1 MRAPV
6 SRVSVSR
13 TQTMRT
19 LAHDA
24 RARAAV
30 SAVPRFAASLASTFV
45 VDEAVQGHVN
55 VSECGSWNLS
65 GGWPGTEH
73 VPAGR
78 KLARVVGGLVGRGGT
93 LLDLGAGSGQYGLCF
108 NQTGCAKDLGIVWSG
123 FDGAPNVEE
132 YTPRVRATEMPELP
146 VTMHANLAED
156 AALPLSDWVMSIEVG
171 EHLPPEHTARYVNNL
186 HKANRHGVIISWATS
201 NPWQYGYHHINN
213 HDKNEMECMFQ
224 HLGYR
229 FDEDASQSGRWASS
243 EDAVDRTSPLLPSF
257 MVFRRQEGLEED
269 RAAVADTI
277 ETYERTKEAVE
288 FCLRWDSKH
297 EIAAAY
303 WRGGGWRA
311 EGGGALGQGVLQRKW
326 ELINEPTPGHID
338 DDRVWREEEVLT
350 PRLCMLMFETGCER
364 HPQLLGLFDDSS
376 QAYQDYHVGT
386 NETRCLQRSK
396 DYWEWCGNSLAQLV
410 VAFFVP
416 SGSELAH
423 PFETTDV

>member
-1 MRAPV
+1 
-6 SRVSVSR
+6 
-13 TQTMRT
+13 MRT

-30 SAVPRFAASLASTFV
+30 SAVFAASLASSFV
-45 VDEAVQGHVN
+45 VDGDMQGHVN

-78 KLARVVGGLVGRGGT
+78 KLARVVGGLVGRRGT

-146 VTMHANLAED
+146 VTMHANLAEH
-156 AALPLSDWVMSIEVG
+156 AALPLSDWVKSIEVG

-186 HKANRHGVIISWATS
+186 HKANRHGMLISWATS

-213 HDKNEMECMFQ
+213 HDKHEMECLFQ
-224 HLGYR
+224 HLGYSL
-229 FDEDASQSGRWASS
+229 DEDASQSGRWASL
-243 EDAVDRTSPLLPSF
+243 EDAAEGTSPLLPSF
-257 MVFRRQEGLEED
+257 MVFRRQEGLEEE

-277 ETYERTKEAVE
+277 GTYERTKKAVE
-288 FCLRWDSKH
+288 IRLRWDSKH
-297 EIAAAY
+297 EIASAY
-303 WRGGGWRA
+303 WHGGGWRA
-311 EGGGALGQGVLQRKW
+311 QGQGALGQGVLQRKW

-338 DDRVWREEEVLT
+338 HDRVWREEEVLT
-350 PRLCMLMFETGCER
+350 PRLC
-364 HPQLLGLFDDSS
+364 
-376 QAYQDYHVGT
+376 T

-396 DYWEWCGNSLAQLV
+396 DETRCLQRSKRMRRAACSVAKITGNGAETLLHNLSWPSLCPQALSSPIPSKRQTYN
-410 VAFFVP
+410 FFACRN
-416 SGSELAH
+416 LAD
-423 PFETTDV
+423 TTPTHFAPQI